1 MGKNSTDS
9 SESLQD
15 VPDTAVGAKPVE
27 SAVNSTVVRSKMSN
41 GILNGSV
48 SGIKCNMGTGVIASH
63 ASVED
68 LLTNRKEYLRAST
81 DSGISQGDTS
91 SSEESESGSGTRS
104 TAECAALLKTPVRIC
119 TNMINNVHFQ
129 YVILISYHLL
139 IFILNLIYRMEQKN

>member
-1 MGKNSTDS
+1 MLFGKVGKNSTDS

-27 SAVNSTVVRSKMSN
+27 PAVNSTMVRSKMAN

-119 TNMINNVHFQ
+119 TNMINNCTFSVW
-129 YVILISYHLL
+129 LT
-139 IFILNLIYRMEQKN
+139 N